1 MAKAARQSLA
11 FKAGMRA
18 RSYGWRGS
26 QKAIARLKDAVSEIK
41 AIRKRD
47 PVAAGEGVVSLA
59 ERIWPAFEQI
69 DTSSGALGNAVNR
82 TLENLTPILIAA
94 PADEATR
101 AGWLERLYQAIREE
115 GGQ

>member
-82 TLENLTPILIAA
+82 RR
-94 PADEATR
+94 AT
-101 AGWLERLYQAIREE
+101 ATWLRPWW
-115 GGQ
+115 